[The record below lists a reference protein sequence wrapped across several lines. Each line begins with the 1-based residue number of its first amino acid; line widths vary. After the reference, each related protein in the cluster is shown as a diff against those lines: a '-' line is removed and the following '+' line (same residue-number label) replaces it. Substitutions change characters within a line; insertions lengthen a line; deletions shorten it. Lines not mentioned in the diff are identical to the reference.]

1 LNSFVNYL
9 SGVEIE
15 DYFRY
20 KIILENNANQSM
32 SITQNISKYFVKDVR
47 ENNQVY
53 RIIDTPGFGDT
64 KGIETDQ
71 KHI

>member
-1 LNSFVNYL
+1 MD
-9 SGVEIE
+9 

-20 KIILENNANQSM
+20 KIIFDSNQNQSK

-47 ENNQVY
+47 ENGQVY

-64 KGIETDQ
+64 EGIETD
-71 KHI
+71 